1 MKTAIIIHGKPSKE
15 EYFAPQVSAPSN
27 NHWLPWIQ
35 RELLLNGILAQTPE
49 MPEPYQPVYEKWCA
63 VFEQFK
69 IDKDTMLVGHSCGAG
84 FLVRWL
90 SEHPVEVGKVALV
103 APWIDPKHQ
112 RAREMFDDLRIDAD
126 LVARTDGVCVFV
138 SSDDYQEILDTTEK
152 LKISIHGIQVKE
164 FSNYGHFSIY
174 NMKTEKFPELRR
186 FLLL

>member
-15 EYFAPQVSAPSN
+15 EYFAPQMPAPSN

-90 SEHPVEVGKVALV
+90 SEHPVKVGKVALV
-103 APWIDPKHQ
+103 APWIDPERQ
-112 RAREMFDDLRIDAD
+112 RGREMFDGLRIDAD
-126 LVARTDGVCVFV
+126 LAARTDGVCLFV
-138 SSDDYQEILDTTEK
+138 SSDDYKEILDTAKKFKET
-152 LKISIHGIQVKE
+152 IRNIHVEE
-164 FSNYGHFSIY
+164 FSNYGHFVTFS
-174 NMKTEKFPELRR
+174 MKTDAFPELMR
-186 FLLL
+186 FLLV